1 MDDAKTI
8 INRALMYVDKSDE
21 VWWDL
26 IVSEAFE
33 FDKEELDLSFLP
45 DEIEKT
51 TGNRVQLET
60 YLYKAYLVHLIRDEH
75 RTCLVIYHRDELKLI
90 QLIEEE

>member
-1 MDDAKTI
+1 MDDARTI
-8 INRALMYVDKSDE
+8 IDRALMYVDKSDE

-26 IVSEAFE
+26 IVSEGFE

-51 TGNRVQLET
+51 TGNRVLLET
-60 YLYKAYLVHLIRDEH
+60 YLYKEYLVHLIRDEQ
-75 RTCLVIYHRDELKLI
+75 RTCLVIYHCDELKLI

>member
-8 INRALMYVDKSDE
+8 IDRALMYVDESDE

-45 DEIEKT
+45 DDIVKT
-51 TGNRVQLET
+51 TGNRVLLET
-60 YLYKAYLVHLIRDEH
+60 YLYKEYLIHLIRDGQ

>member
-8 INRALMYVDKSDE
+8 IDRVLMYMDKSDD

-51 TGNRVQLET
+51 TGNRVLLET
-60 YLYKAYLVHLIRDEH
+60 YLYKEYLIHLIHDEQ
-75 RTCLVIYHRDELKLI
+75 RACLVIYHCDELKMI
-90 QLIEEE
+90 QLIEDE